1 MGQNQKLLSIA
12 LIIAILAGM
21 VNFVY
26 VFAEN
31 EGQAE
36 SGSQASTGGFEISVN
51 ESKDFDEN
59 ADIEDFDNLG
69 EKPTEAPTENTSKD
83 FSTEDVQ
90 PSAVPSPKVSEVTE
104 QDETLITNNIQ
115 ESNQNEQG
123 SVLVLNSVVRY
134 SVVSGLNHSLRISD
148 GKVQAY
154 GDNTCGQLGTGNNEP
169 TNDFVDVTGA
179 WGDKT

>member
-69 EKPTEAPTENTSKD
+69 
-83 FSTEDVQ
+83 
-90 PSAVPSPKVSEVTE
+90 
-104 QDETLITNNIQ
+104 
-115 ESNQNEQG
+115 
-123 SVLVLNSVVRY
+123 
-134 SVVSGLNHSLRISD
+134 
-148 GKVQAY
+148 
-154 GDNTCGQLGTGNNEP
+154 
-169 TNDFVDVTGA
+169 
-179 WGDKT
+179 

>member
-69 EKPTEAPTENTSKD
+69 ETDRS
-83 FSTEDVQ
+83 
-90 PSAVPSPKVSEVTE
+90 
-104 QDETLITNNIQ
+104 
-115 ESNQNEQG
+115 
-123 SVLVLNSVVRY
+123 
-134 SVVSGLNHSLRISD
+134 SD
-148 GKVQAY
+148 RKY
-154 GDNTCGQLGTGNNEP
+154 
-169 TNDFVDVTGA
+169 
-179 WGDKT
+179 